1 MACEQTFDLFK
12 RLKHVV
18 KHKISKYK
26 FSSSF
31 ISSKMAVNIPE
42 TALKRIVVIGA
53 GFGGLKLAQKLMGQ
67 GYQVVLID
75 KNNYHQF
82 QPLFYQV
89 ASSGIEPS
97 SILFPLRKIFQKRKD
112 MYIRVAEVFSVDSDK
127 KELTTSLGTVWYDI
141 LVIGTGVNSNF
152 FGMKSMEEYAVPMKS
167 VSEAMALRN
176 RLLLSF
182 EKAVTLRDQNEKKA
196 LLNIVVVG
204 GGPTGVEV
212 AGAIA
217 EMKNFVLPK
226 DYPDQN
232 FDLMQIN
239 LIEGSDA
246 LLNGM
251 SEHASKKAI
260 FYLKRLGINVFLN
273 TRVTDYD
280 GNTLSFADGENL
292 HTKTVIWAAGII
304 GQLPSGFAKENIGR
318 GNRLLVD
325 EFNKVNGFDD
335 IYAIGDASLMTV
347 PEYPNGH
354 PQVAQVAIQQGRN
367 LANNLI
373 GFLHNSQPR
382 PFKYIDKGSL
392 ATIGRNRAVA
402 DLPFLKFSG
411 FIAWLTWMF
420 VHLMAIV
427 GVKNR
432 LVIFINWM
440 WSYMTYDQSL
450 RLILWASRK
459 TPTIQATPEN
469 NFHKI
474 Q

>member
-1 MACEQTFDLFK
+1 MP
-12 RLKHVV
+12 
-18 KHKISKYK
+18 
-26 FSSSF
+26 
-31 ISSKMAVNIPE
+31 VNIPE
-42 TALKRIVVIGA
+42 TSQKRIVIIGA
-53 GFGGLKLAQKLMGQ
+53 GFGGLKLAQKLMGK

-89 ASSGIEPS
+89 ATSGIEPS
-97 SILFPLRKIFQKRKD
+97 SILFPLRKVFQKRKE
-112 MYIRVAEVFSVDSDK
+112 MFIRVAEVHSVDADK
-127 KELTTSLGTVWYDI
+127 KELQTSLGTVWYDF
-141 LVIGTGVNSNF
+141 LVIATGVNSNF
-152 FGMKSMEEYAVPMKS
+152 FGMKNMEEFSIPMKS

-176 RLLLSF
+176 RLLMSF

-239 LIEGSDA
+239 LIEGSGA
-246 LLNGM
+246 LLGVM
-251 SEHASKKAI
+251 SEHASKKAL
-260 FYLKRLGINVFLN
+260 FYLKRLGINVMLN
-273 TRVTDYD
+273 TKVTDYD
-280 GNTLSFADGENL
+280 GDVLTINGNEKLNTKN
-292 HTKTVIWAAGII
+292 VIWAAGIS
-304 GQLPSGFAKENIGR
+304 GEVPNGLPKDSIGR
-318 GNRLLVD
+318 GRRLIVD
-325 EFNKVNGFDD
+325 EYNKVKDFED
-335 IYAIGDASLMTV
+335 IYAIGDVSVMST
-347 PEYPNGH
+347 PKYPNGH

-367 LANNLI
+367 LANNFI
-373 GFLHNSQPR
+373 GELHKSKPTAFR
-382 PFKYIDKGSL
+382 YIDRGSM

-402 DLPFLKFSG
+402 DLPRIKFSG

-432 LVIFINWM
+432 VLIFINWM
-440 WSYMTYDQSL
+440 WNYMTYDQSL

-459 TPTIQATPEN
+459 NPASNISPLDN
-469 NFHKI
+469 K
-474 Q
+474 

>member
-1 MACEQTFDLFK
+1 
-12 RLKHVV
+12 
-18 KHKISKYK
+18 
-26 FSSSF
+26 
-31 ISSKMAVNIPE
+31 MAVNIPE
-42 TALKRIVVIGA
+42 TALKRIVIIGA
-53 GFGGLKLAQKLMGQ
+53 GFGGLKLAQKLMGK

-89 ASSGIEPS
+89 ATSGIEPS
-97 SILFPLRKIFQKRKD
+97 SILFPLRKIFQKRTD
-112 MYIRVAEVFSVDSDK
+112 MYIRVAEVFSVNAEK
-127 KELTTSLGTVWYDI
+127 KLIATSLGTVWYDY
-141 LVIGTGVNSNF
+141 LVIATGVNSNF
-152 FGMKSMEEYAVPMKS
+152 FGMKNMEEYSVPMKS

-232 FDLMQIN
+232 FDQMKIN
-239 LIEGSDA
+239 LIEGSGR
-246 LLNGM
+246 LLGGM
-251 SEHASKKAI
+251 SEHASQKAL
-260 FYLKRLGINVFLN
+260 FYLERLGINVMLN
-273 TRVTDYD
+273 TRVIDYD
-280 GNTLSFADGENL
+280 GNILSMHEAEPI
-292 HTKTVIWAAGII
+292 HTRTVIWAAGI
-304 GQLPSGFAKENIGR
+304 SGVVPDGFRADVIGR
-318 GNRLLVD
+318 GKRLVVD
-325 EFNKVNGFDD
+325 EYNRVLGFDD
-335 IYAIGDASLMTV
+335 IFAIGDVALMTTAD
-347 PEYPNGH
+347 YPQGH

-367 LANNLI
+367 LAGNLI
-373 GFLHNSQPR
+373 GMLHHSR
-382 PFKYIDKGSL
+382 LKPFKYKDRGSM

-402 DLPFLKFSG
+402 DLPFVKFSG
-411 FIAWLTWMF
+411 FMAWLTWMF

-432 LVIFINWM
+432 LLIFINWM
-440 WSYMTYDQSL
+440 WNYLTYDQSL

-459 TPTIQATPEN
+459 VPVLQAPVSEPEEL
-469 NFHKI
+469 
-474 Q
+474 